1 MATYSYGDLYVTDVD
16 GDYNKLTVNDRDC
29 SSAVFSQIT
38 TVDDK
43 ISANSI
49 KTGKVCYTGSMKA
62 PKMKLL
68 PEIEKVIFNDPA
80 TVVIWSDG
88 TKTIVKTR
96 QKGRKKDKFSKEYGL
111 AIAIAKK
118 YCGNRC
124 RFLKLVKEAKN
135 AG

>member
-1 MATYSYGDLYVTDVD
+1 MATYKYGDFRAENSDLVHVGET
-16 GDYNKLTVNDRDC
+16 DC
-29 SSAVFSQIT
+29 SSAVFSQIY

-43 ISANSI
+43 ISIGYADSI
-49 KTGKVCYTGSMKA
+49 RTGKVCYTGSMKS
-62 PKMKLL
+62 PRMKLL

-124 RFLKLVKEAKN
+124 RFLKLVKEAKD

>member
-1 MATYSYGDLYVTDVD
+1 MATYSYGDVYLTNTD
-16 GDYNKLTVNDRDC
+16 GDYEKVVIGDRDC
-29 SSAVFSQIT
+29 SSAILSGVSMLNDCVNLNNIR
-38 TVDDK
+38 
-43 ISANSI
+43 
-49 KTGKVCYTGSMKA
+49 TGKVAYTGSMKS
-62 PKMKLL
+62 PRMKML

-111 AIAIAKK
+111 AMAISKK

-124 RFLKLVKEAKN
+124 RFMKIVKEGKD